1 MQLATKGQFW
11 KVYLNHY
18 GYIITT
24 GTLEFFYLECV
35 FQMEISSKPP
45 FVRLHLYKLQQILF
59 QLTTTNYSKICSLGM
74 FKIRQS
80 ALKYYKNIWYLVWF
94 PVVSIY
100 YKAVFAVSH
109 KLVKEKIF
117 GCVFNITLA
126 DVIWVL

>member
-74 FKIRQS
+74 FKS
-80 ALKYYKNIWYLVWF
+80 DNLPL
-94 PVVSIY
+94 
-100 YKAVFAVSH
+100 
-109 KLVKEKIF
+109 
-117 GCVFNITLA
+117 NITKISDILF
-126 DVIWVL
+126 DFQ